1 MCTISKSIHCIKIMI
16 SRYARYNWGFALD
29 RNSTCSFCTED
40 RFSGFLSNA
49 NLVNF
54 TAFAFLAADSTFS
67 PFLGLPGF
75 LFSEGPT
82 LELVAAN
89 VLRRTF
95 SSASIAQ
102 ETTWKGSMQRCALG
116 QYSLI
121 TDSEIQSE
129 IHGITKCRKSHVD
142 TKTSTWN
149 LRLSFFRYLPCLP

>member
-121 TDSEIQSE
+121 QEAIQRAPSAV
-129 IHGITKCRKSHVD
+129 IQRIDALCSSVRHSMGTGLHCR
-142 TKTSTWN
+142 N
-149 LRLSFFRYLPCLP
+149 Q